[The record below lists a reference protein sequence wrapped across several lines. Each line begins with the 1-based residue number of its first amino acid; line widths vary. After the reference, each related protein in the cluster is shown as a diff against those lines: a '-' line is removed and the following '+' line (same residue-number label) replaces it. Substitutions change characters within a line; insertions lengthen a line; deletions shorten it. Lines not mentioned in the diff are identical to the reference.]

1 MIINRGIGK
10 KVTMVLNRKI
20 NTLFGSIDRGRSKR
34 LHQTLNEFVM
44 SSINH
49 KKRNRMNDIQHRLGD
64 IECKMMVTNVVIND
78 VSSVRTVV
86 DYSKTIPKMNVNY
99 SSRTTEDGKTVV
111 SASHVLYTY
120 MKYGKEYRQH
130 FDIIFTA
137 DKILNDDEVYD
148 VIRFLYRYTS
158 WITSNITFTGVDTS
172 DWEIPTK
179 MDIAFKCAIKN
190 PDVVKIVENKSVI
203 DDRSFI
209 VLDMTF
215 MLCED
220 LLYTISDAAMDDVI
234 FVDKK
239 WYVNK

>member
-1 MIINRGIGK
+1 MVVNRGMGK
-10 KVTMVLNRKI
+10 VSMVLNRKI
-20 NTLFGSIDRGRSKR
+20 NALFGSIDRGRSKR
-34 LHQTLNEFVM
+34 LHQTLNDFVM

-64 IECKMMVTNVVIND
+64 VECKMMVTNIVIND

-99 SSRTTEDGKTVV
+99 SSRTTTDGKTVV

-137 DKILNDDEVYD
+137 DKILDDKEVD
-148 VIRFLYRYTS
+148 TVTKFLYRYTS
-158 WITSNITFTGVDTS
+158 WITNNIAISGVDTS
-172 DWEIPTK
+172 NWKIPTK
-179 MDIAFKCAIKN
+179 MNIAFKCAITN
-190 PDVVKIVENKSVI
+190 PDVVKITENRSVI
-203 DDRSFI
+203 DNQSFI

-220 LLYTISDAAMDDVI
+220 LVYAISDAEMGDELL
-234 FVDKK
+234 VDKN
-239 WYVNK
+239 WYVNR